1 MTNSGL
7 GALRAI
13 RLIARR
19 TSMSDHHH
27 SDSHDELPLEQ
38 KLLKLLEH
46 WVKHNTDHA
55 VTYRNWAE
63 KAKANGM
70 SEVASLLQDA
80 ADASLQIN
88 DLFRQ
93 ASASASGG

>member
-1 MTNSGL
+1 
-7 GALRAI
+7 
-13 RLIARR
+13 
-19 TSMSDHHH
+19 MSDHHH
-27 SDSHDELPLEQ
+27 SDTPDELPLDQ

-70 SEVASLLQDA
+70 AQVAKLLDDA

-93 ASASASGG
+93 ASAQVTDG

>member
-1 MTNSGL
+1 
-7 GALRAI
+7 
-13 RLIARR
+13 
-19 TSMSDHHH
+19 MSDHHH
-27 SDSHDELPLEQ
+27 SDSSDELSLDQ

-70 SEVASLLQDA
+70 SEVAQLLDDA
-80 ADASLQIN
+80 AAASLQIN
-88 DLFRQ
+88 DFFRQ
-93 ASASASGG
+93 ASDRVNGS

>member
-1 MTNSGL
+1 
-7 GALRAI
+7 
-13 RLIARR
+13 
-19 TSMSDHHH
+19 MSDHHH
-27 SDSHDELPLEQ
+27 SDSHEELPLEQ
-38 KLLKLLEH
+38 KLLKLLDH

-70 SEVASLLQDA
+70 SEVARLLEDA
-80 ADASLQIN
+80 AKASLQVN

-93 ASASASGG
+93 ASDRVTDG

>member
-1 MTNSGL
+1 
-7 GALRAI
+7 
-13 RLIARR
+13 
-19 TSMSDHHH
+19 MSDHHH
-27 SDSHDELPLEQ
+27 SDSHEELPLEQ
-38 KLLKLLEH
+38 KLLKLLDH

-70 SEVASLLQDA
+70 SEVARLLEDA
-80 ADASLQIN
+80 AKASLQVN

-93 ASASASGG
+93 ALDRVTDS